1 MSETT
6 EQEPVKLAD
15 MRTLAALASGDE
27 DETNLESRDLE
38 ARGQRV
44 HRAARFRD
52 RAGYQKDFIEKFPIP
67 LPKNSHAADEA
78 PLLDGSGSELKYQH
92 FSAVISKKRRMPFY
106 VACNIDGAQ
115 SRRITR
121 ADEDVW
127 FHDGRLDLRHQLG
140 EELYSDNELD
150 RGHLVRREDPVWG
163 VRARVANDDTFHFT
177 NCAPQHKGM
186 NQRTWLGLEDYILQ
200 NARVHELRACVFT
213 GPVFRAD
220 DPEYRGV
227 QIPKEYWKV
236 VAIRSERRRS
246 VTAYMISQAS
256 LITDL
261 EFVFGKYKTY
271 QVSVKKVEALCDL
284 SFRGLRRYDG
294 FTNEEESTG
303 GDLRAELESW
313 KDVRV

>member
-1 MSETT
+1 MSEAL

-15 MRTLAALASGDE
+15 MVTLGALASVEE
-27 DETNLESRDLE
+27 DAELESLDLE
-38 ARGQRV
+38 ARRKRI

-67 LPKNSHAADEA
+67 LPKNPRAADEA
-78 PLLDGSGSELKYQH
+78 ALLDGSGTELKYEH
-92 FSAVISKKRRMPFY
+92 FSAVISKTRRMPFY
-106 VACNIDGAQ
+106 LACNIDGGQ

-121 ADEDVW
+121 ADADVW
-127 FHDGRLDLRHQLG
+127 FHDGRLDLQHQIG

-163 VRARVANDDTFHFT
+163 TRALVANNDTFHFT

-186 NQRTWLGLEDYILQ
+186 NQKTWLGLEDYILQ
-200 NARVHELRACVFT
+200 NARVHELKASVFT
-213 GPVFRAD
+213 GPVFRAN

-227 QIPKEYWKV
+227 KIPKEYWKV
-236 VAIRSERRRS
+236 VAIRTERRRS
-246 VTAYMISQAS
+246 VTAYMISQAA

-271 QVSVKKVEALCDL
+271 QVSVKKVEEL
-284 SFRGLRRYDG
+284 SRLGFRGLSRYDG
-294 FTNEEESTG
+294 FSNEEESTG
-303 GDLRAELESW
+303 RDLRAELEDW
-313 KDVRV
+313 RDVRI